1 MILVTLSFSHSLI
14 PVPRG
19 GDLRLLTDSTYT
31 RQQPLASSVHTLS
44 CAVHTAP
51 GCLTA
56 SLASLETHLA
66 TPALMDMTVGLQDL
80 PMLCLV
86 AVCTAVAIA
95 AVHQRPL
102 VLLNYL
108 RYRRHPL
115 YKRALQRTASTE
127 LNLESESA
135 HSWPS
140 VALAAAACFCPV
152 ACFVFSG
159 WRCACT
165 GGVAAAR

>member
-1 MILVTLSFSHSLI
+1 M
-14 PVPRG
+14 
-19 GDLRLLTDSTYT
+19 
-31 RQQPLASSVHTLS
+31 
-44 CAVHTAP
+44 HTAP

-80 PMLCLV
+80 PMLCL
-86 AVCTAVAIA
+86 AAICTAVAIA

-102 VLLNYL
+102 MLLNYL
-108 RYRRHPL
+108 IAFRYRRHPL
-115 YKRALQRTASTE
+115 YKRALQCSTSTE
-127 LNLESESA
+127 LNLICGESA

-140 VALAAAACFCPV
+140 VALAAAACFFPA
-152 ACFVFSG
+152 ACFCFSG